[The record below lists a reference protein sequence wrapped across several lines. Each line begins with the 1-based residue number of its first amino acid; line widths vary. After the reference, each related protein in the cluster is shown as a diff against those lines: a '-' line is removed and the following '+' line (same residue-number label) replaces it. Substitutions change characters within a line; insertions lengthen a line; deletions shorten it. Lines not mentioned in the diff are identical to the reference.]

1 MAARAAVTTTSWIC
15 RKTVQPLMNALC
27 IADNIKL
34 EYQEVTDPYTKE
46 KYFEYAHDGK
56 LMGRLLIPSNPENQ
70 E

>member
-1 MAARAAVTTTSWIC
+1 
-15 RKTVQPLMNALC
+15 
-27 IADNIKL
+27 
-34 EYQEVTDPYTKE
+34 KE